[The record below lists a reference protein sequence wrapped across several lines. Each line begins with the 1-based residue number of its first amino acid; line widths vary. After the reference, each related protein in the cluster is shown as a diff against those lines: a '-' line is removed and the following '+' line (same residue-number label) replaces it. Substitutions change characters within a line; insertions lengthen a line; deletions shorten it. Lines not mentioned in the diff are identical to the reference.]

1 MSLSFL
7 IDEDITHELASALR
21 RLGYDAISVYDIS
34 RTGLSDEEQFE
45 FAQEEKRTLV
55 TRNIRDFAAIAEDW
69 LKNDKHFCG
78 MVLFTFLVRLD
89 ALGLAIRKL
98 SRISDKYD
106 LSSIRDL
113 MIFE

>member
-1 MSLSFL
+1 MSVAFL

-21 RLGYDAISVYDIS
+21 RLGYDAVSIYDLS

-45 FAQEEKRTLV
+45 FAQQEKRTFV
-55 TRNIRDFAAIAEDW
+55 TRNIRDFVVIAEDY
-69 LKNDKHFCG
+69 LKNDRHFYG
-78 MVLFTFLVRLD
+78 IVLFTFLIRLD

-98 SRISDKYD
+98 SKISDKYD
-106 LSSIRDL
+106 LSTIQDL